1 MFIKMYDTLLNSQHI
16 LRVHPPFSR
25 RTQSNAIEW
34 VIQMELIVPQTIQTP
49 MGVQMGNV
57 VETRE
62 YKYLEEVEAKEVMKN
77 LTETLVPMSVSEFLE
92 MEEGFI
98 EAVDKDPKGDLQ

>member
-25 RTQSNAIEW
+25 RTKSNTIEW